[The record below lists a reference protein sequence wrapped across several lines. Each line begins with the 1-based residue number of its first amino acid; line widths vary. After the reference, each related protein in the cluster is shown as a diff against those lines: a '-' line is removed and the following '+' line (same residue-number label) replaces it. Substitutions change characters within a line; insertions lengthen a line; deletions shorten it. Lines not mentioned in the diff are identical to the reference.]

1 MIEKER
7 KETIFK
13 ETISKVL
20 DPIYKELTI
29 ITDVKSYGYNIPEF
43 KTWQLLKFEKPSL
56 IYMIPDSL
64 REKINKF
71 LEKYI

>member
-43 KTWQLLKFEKPSL
+43 KTWQLLKFEKLSL
-56 IYMIPDSL
+56 IYIISNDL
-64 REKINKF
+64 REKLINF
-71 LEKYI
+71 